1 MKKILIS
8 LGIFIFSLTTLGVAD
23 NEAIIDISAE
33 FLAPITIET
42 TEASFGTIVAET
54 GIEPTTNS
62 GRGNAKNGT
71 LSITGNGKVFISWKD
86 KNSGK
91 DFELSQ
97 DDLEVIL
104 KKDGDTSGNP
114 PKLISKFKVSD
125 NAKLHIFSI
134 LATKNKQ
141 TLQIIGTLT
150 DVNDKTASGTY
161 SGAITFRITYDEPT
175 N

>member
-1 MKKILIS
+1 MKKILIP

-91 DFELSQ
+91 DFELS
-97 DDLEVIL
+97 
-104 KKDGDTSGNP
+104 